1 MKKIENFYLT
11 IQSGRPE
18 SNKNPFL
25 LGFFCSFLLFFFS
38 CASFVLN
45 FSLIFSPDFSFMRMV
60 ELCMILGFGGALL
73 FSFRK
78 TKRFFLL
85 FFGTL
90 GILLLFFLIFRADFF
105 RQFSSALGAVE
116 NQVKT
121 VYNFSLFPGYSDS
134 IKDKLVL
141 LIFFLIFYLLM
152 TLFVMLWKNTI
163 LFVLLLFL
171 SAGNPGSGHS
181 VFPASRSL
189 YFMEGRPVSQNHIQ
203 ILASGP
209 SGPGSAVFGR
219 RLSLYSYDCS
229 AGFSVQRGLI
239 FLCQYDR
246 KQDFIWK

>member
-1 MKKIENFYLT
+1 
-11 IQSGRPE
+11 
-18 SNKNPFL
+18 
-25 LGFFCSFLLFFFS
+25 
-38 CASFVLN
+38 
-45 FSLIFSPDFSFMRMV
+45 MRMV

-105 RQFSSALGAVE
+105 RQFSSAPGERWKIRL
-116 NQVKT
+116 KT

-163 LFVLLLFL
+163 LFVLLLGFPFFCSYLLEIPVPAILFFL
-171 SAGNPGSGHS
+171 PVEAFILWKGALYPKTISRFWLL
-181 VFPASRSL
+181 VLPAQGL
-189 YFMEGRPVSQNHIQ
+189 LF
-203 ILASGP
+203 LAAAYLFTP
-209 SGPGSAVFGR
+209 MIAPQV
-219 RLSLYSYDCS
+219 
-229 AGFSVQRGLI
+229 FSVQRGLI